1 MVIVALSITVTM
13 ILINNYRL
21 ESKINEYKVIESE
34 LKAKIKEYEDLQAL
48 ALKKAE
54 DDAIAIKE
62 DVAKVDVVY
71 KPIKE
76 YIIKYK
82 GSNNDE
88 CKDANE
94 LINSTIY

>member
-1 MVIVALSITVTM
+1 MVIVALGITVTM

-94 LINSTIY
+94 LINNTIY

>member
-1 MVIVALSITVTM
+1 M
-13 ILINNYRL
+13 
-21 ESKINEYKVIESE
+21 IESE

-54 DDAIAIKE
+54 DDAIVIKE

-94 LINSTIY
+94 LINNTIY